1 MDSKIDLVIT
11 LFNKEKY
18 ISRAINSALSQV
30 KYQFNKIIIVN
41 DGSTDLSL
49 KTIEDQFKNNL
60 KVEIIN
66 IENSGVSVA
75 RNLGVK
81 HSSSKYVSFLD
92 ADDELDKEYLFEINR
107 LIKFY
112 PDCKI
117 FSVVHKN
124 IYTKE
129 KIYEESLSDNMRN
142 LLISENP
149 VREFIFK
156 SNIIC
161 SSGICL
167 LKNEILRTQF
177 PKNIIIGEDI
187 YVWLKLFS
195 VNKLAWSG
203 RSLVT
208 IYKNALDRTQNS
220 RFKEIPYFLKC
231 KKEIVNTYKNKF
243 WIELY
248 FFLCFFKYYFQLN
261 KKLNQDLLLL
271 SNDYKFNFFLIK
283 FLPTSLLFKLYNILL
298 LIRNKYIQ

>member
-1 MDSKIDLVIT
+1 MFQKIDLIIT

-18 ISRAINSALSQV
+18 ISRAINSALSQH

-41 DGSTDLSL
+41 DGSTDLSRQIVT
-49 KTIEDQFKNNL
+49 KHKKNNSKL
-60 KVEIIN
+60 QLIN
-66 IENSGVSVA
+66 IKKSGVSIA
-75 RNLGVK
+75 RNTGLK
-81 HSSSKYVSFLD
+81 NSKAKYVVFLD
-92 ADDELDKEYLFEINR
+92 ADDELAQQYLIEINR

-124 IYTKE
+124 VYTKE
-129 KIYEESLSDNMRN
+129 KIYEESLIDNVKN

-161 SSGICL
+161 ASGICL
-167 LKNEILRTQF
+167 LKNEILSMQF
-177 PKNIIIGEDI
+177 PENIMIGEDI

-203 RSLVT
+203 RSLVKV
-208 IYKNALDRTQNS
+208 YKNALDRTQNS
-220 RFKEIPYFLKC
+220 RFNEIPYFLKR
-231 KKEIVNTYKNKF
+231 KNEIINMYKNKF

-248 FFLCFFKYYFQLN
+248 YFLCFFKYYFQLN
-261 KKLNQDLLLL
+261 KKLNKDISLLV
-271 SNDYKFNFFLIK
+271 NDYKLNFFFIK
-283 FLPTSLLFKLYNILL
+283 FLPASILLKLYKILII
-298 LIRNKYIQ
+298 IRNKYV